1 MRDGEMTVGRAET
14 EDSAAAMLR
23 ALVATAPG
31 REDDIAIVQLDAGGQ
46 PLGRPLD
53 IFDLS

>member
-1 MRDGEMTVGRAET
+1 MTVGRAES